1 MAGISMAEAGTAE
14 AEEPMGQASELP
26 RWRRWLIIAFLLTGA
41 VKTTMVF
48 TTVVP
53 VLPLISDHFS
63 GSGDDVLNAQILV
76 TIGPVGIAVS
86 GIIAGWIVSQGRLRL
101 TLFLSLG
108 MCCLTGL
115 AQLVIDNFYLLLLN
129 RFFLGLAAGSSD
141 VAITSIMAAQFS
153 GKMRSR
159 LIGFRQAIG
168 SAGTVGTMLL
178 AGWLAD
184 HFGWRAP
191 SWMFLFPLTT
201 LFIAMIAFDR
211 PIEVIKRAVAT
222 ERFSL
227 LQLWP
232 IFLFVMIMTA
242 AHTMPSFQIPFLLR
256 ENGITSAVLISR
268 VPALSAFISILTAMA
283 FGFVYNVTGR
293 GTLVIS
299 ATAMGIGFIGISMAT
314 TYEMILFWIVI
325 EGIGAGLTT
334 PFFLARL
341 LDRVNAEQRSTA
353 IGFKM
358 TAMFLGHFINPL
370 VVAPLRHNFGIHG
383 AFSIIG
389 GVMVIGASLFLVR
402 IILTRHKET
411 IL

>member
-1 MAGISMAEAGTAE
+1 MTMADARDAGA
-14 AEEPMGQASELP
+14 AGPGMQAAELP

-53 VLPLISDHFS
+53 VLPMISDYF
-63 GSGDDVLNAQILV
+63 GGKGDDILDAQMLV

-86 GIIAGWIVSQGRLRL
+86 GIIAGWLVGQDKLRL

-108 MCCLTGL
+108 LCCLTGL
-115 AQLVIDNFYLLLLN
+115 AQLVIDNFYLLLVN
-129 RFFLGLAAGSSD
+129 RFFLGLTAGASD
-141 VAITSIMAAQFS
+141 VTITSILAAQFS
-153 GKMRSR
+153 GRMRSR
-159 LIGFRQAIG
+159 LIGFRQALG
-168 SAGTVGTMLL
+168 SSGTVGTMLL

-184 HFGWRAP
+184 QYGWRAP

-201 LFIAMIAFDR
+201 LFLAMIAFDR
-211 PIEVIKRAVAT
+211 PIEAVKHRAPS

-232 IFLFVMIMTA
+232 LFLFIMLMTV

-268 VPALSAFISILTAMA
+268 VPALSAFVSILTAMA
-283 FGFVYNVTGR
+283 FSAVYTRTGR

-299 ATAMGIGFIGISMAT
+299 ATALGIGFLGIAMAH

-353 IGFKM
+353 IGFQM
-358 TAMFLGHFINPL
+358 TAMFLGHFLNPL
-370 VVAPLRHNFGIHG
+370 IVAPLRYGYGIHG
-383 AFSIIG
+383 AFAIVG
-389 GVMVIGASLFLVR
+389 GVMVAGAALFLVR
-402 IILTRHKET
+402 IILTRHQET